1 MKSYGVSIRTKP
13 LQPDFHMV
21 LCVEYVALTFESVSE
36 ILWCDHS
43 KEISSTVLSHG
54 TICLFF
60 FLRFSTSYFAIL
72 LNFDFSH
79 LR

>member
-1 MKSYGVSIRTKP
+1 MKSYGVSIQTKP

-60 FLRFSTSYFAIL
+60 FFAFFNIL
-72 LNFDFSH
+72 FRNFAEF
-79 LR
+79 